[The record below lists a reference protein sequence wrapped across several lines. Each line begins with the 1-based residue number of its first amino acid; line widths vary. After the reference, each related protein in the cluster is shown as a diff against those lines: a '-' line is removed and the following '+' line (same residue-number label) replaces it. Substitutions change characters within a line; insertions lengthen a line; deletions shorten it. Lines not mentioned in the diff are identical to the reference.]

1 MIYKYLS
8 CLMQKYYITSHLK
21 LQHQHKQLLSII
33 TSKKVLSTINN
44 ILNLNHKISRFCYLR
59 TKFEN
64 IKGKIL
70 KKFICCM
77 KAYINDILNKLIF
90 LTSRLMNQT
99 SRTIYSSSS
108 TRLFNEL
115 SFRLIWFMNQVQ
127 RVNYRIESQTIF
139 ELDRFIVSPIC
150 KGLSSNLRHPTFF
163 WGIIVLRHP
172 TYSP

>member
-1 MIYKYLS
+1 
-8 CLMQKYYITSHLK
+8 
-21 LQHQHKQLLSII
+21 
-33 TSKKVLSTINN
+33 
-44 ILNLNHKISRFCYLR
+44 
-59 TKFEN
+59 
-64 IKGKIL
+64 
-70 KKFICCM
+70 M

-163 WGIIVLRHP
+163 
-172 TYSP
+172 